1 MKFERGRSVK
11 KGLGVGFDTREVT
24 GIAYVKNISY
34 ADFGETWNWKFLSK
48 KRKIRRMLEKLRD
61 GKCKNIVSVSTPT
74 GSLRND
80 YDEVDDHLAG
90 KLLEFEGI
98 QYLMPDE
105 V

>member
-11 KGLGVGFDTREVT
+11 RGLDLGLHVREVT
-24 GIAYVKNISY
+24 AIAYVKNISY
-34 ADFGETWNWKFLSK
+34 ADFGETWNWKFLFK
-48 KRKIRRMLEKLRD
+48 KRRIRKMLEKLRD
-61 GKCKNIVSVSTPT
+61 GKCRKIVSVSTPT
-74 GSLRND
+74 GSLRNTN
-80 YDEVDDHLAG
+80 DEVDDHLAG